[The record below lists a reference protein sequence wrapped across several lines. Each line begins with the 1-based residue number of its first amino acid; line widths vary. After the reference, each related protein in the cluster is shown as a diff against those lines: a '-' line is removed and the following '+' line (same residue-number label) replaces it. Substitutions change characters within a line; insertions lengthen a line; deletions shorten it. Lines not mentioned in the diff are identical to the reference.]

1 MPVNYAQSRL
11 AHASTIRGFVM
22 RSRTDLIEYLCA
34 QQHAAYEEAALLEG
48 WETNRA
54 SRSPWAQVPEE
65 NKATMRASMQVV
77 LAELEDLGLLVSA
90 RVPA

>member
-1 MPVNYAQSRL
+1 
-11 AHASTIRGFVM
+11 M
-22 RSRTDLIEYLCA
+22 RSRTDLIEYLCS

-48 WETNRA
+48 WDTHRE
-54 SRSPWAQVPEE
+54 SKGSWAQVPEE
-65 NKATMRASMQVV
+65 NKATMRASMHVV